1 MNNHLSA
8 ESHPV
13 GQVLSA
19 ANALWDVSEAHGA
32 CCGWAC
38 LAGAK
43 AIQAW
48 TAELLGRVSEN
59 DALAVERQKTLY
71 EFAAETRLQRE
82 KGDLGFYPLLPS
94 DERTLD
100 DRATGLA
107 EWCQGFMHGLAAG
120 GNTNSKNGSG
130 QAKKALEAGVT
141 KEILD
146 DFSQITRAA
155 VGQEAEEASEE
166 AYAELVEYVRV
177 STQLIYDE
185 TASLRKTSGKDS

>member
-19 ANALWDVSEAHGA
+19 ASALWDVSEAHGA

-38 LAGAK
+38 LGGAG

-48 TAELLGRVSEN
+48 TAELLGSVAEN
-59 DALAVERQKTLY
+59 DALAVERQRTLY
-71 EFAAETRLQRE
+71 EFAAVTLLQLE
-82 KGDLGFYPLLPS
+82 KGDLGFNPLLPS
-94 DERTLD
+94 DDSSLD
-100 DRATGLA
+100 NRAAGLA

-120 GNTNSKNGSG
+120 GNTDSDRV
-130 QAKKALEAGVT
+130 KKALDAGVT
-141 KEILD
+141 REILH
-146 DFSQITRAA
+146 DFSEITRAA
-155 VGQEAEEASEE
+155 VGQEAEAAAEE

-177 STQLIYDE
+177 SAQLIYDE
-185 TASLRKTSGKDS
+185 TARLRKTFGTAS